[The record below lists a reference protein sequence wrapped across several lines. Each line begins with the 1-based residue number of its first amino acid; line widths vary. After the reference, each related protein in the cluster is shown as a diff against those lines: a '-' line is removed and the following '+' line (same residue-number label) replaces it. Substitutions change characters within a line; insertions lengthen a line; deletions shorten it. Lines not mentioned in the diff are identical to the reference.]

1 MLKRLVKRLFGGGS
15 PVQSPEGFFLNARCT
30 ACGEVF
36 NLFINKSTDLAQNF
50 DERGGV
56 TYSLSKEIIGSRCR
70 NLIHVKMGFDGAKNL
85 VSREIKN
92 GEFIEAST

>member
-1 MLKRLVKRLFGGGS
+1 MLKKLAKKLFGKATS
-15 PVQSPEGFFLNARCT
+15 VPSSEGFFLNVRCNS
-30 ACGEVF
+30 CGEVF

-70 NLIHVKMGFDGAKNL
+70 NLIYVKMEFDGGKTL
-85 VSREIKN
+85 VSRDIEN
-92 GEFIEAST
+92 GEFIEEE